1 MALKSV
7 EEKKIPSLERE
18 SLNLVDMV
26 NKQHELITQ
35 CMLKIEHMEAREQE
49 IEDLVENDMQALE
62 SQNKDEV
69 NDAYVEPVDYNASQ
83 ESVESF
89 GTKLGIK

>member
-35 CMLKIEHMEAREQE
+35 CMLKIEHMEAKEQE
-49 IEDLVENDMQALE
+49 IEDLVENDM
-62 SQNKDEV
+62 
-69 NDAYVEPVDYNASQ
+69 
-83 ESVESF
+83 
-89 GTKLGIK
+89 